1 MTSSVN
7 SYILYYI
14 NEVNVM
20 AIFIPHIKG
29 CEENGNI
36 YTWIKWQGR
45 FSDGSSDNHFQTPK
59 IEVKD
64 TRDIT
69 TTNTDLGYI
78 ITSGADRQKI
88 NKTISIPNIQEI
100 TKLDFSSVGSIQP
113 ISNNTILQFL
123 GAENKKVE
131 IKSLTELNLYGATK
145 TYLQANTANTSIN
158 LASNDTFSTI
168 IYKAAEHNFAK
179 GYVVIG
185 DDGSTDK
192 TDGSLYIKNS
202 CNALYFN
209 ARSDIRAKTNL
220 QHASFKALNIVKSL
234 PVYTFTYKETGSP
247 SIGLIAQ
254 DAAKISFG
262 SDFSLV
268 NNENASGENGDYMT
282 IKESKL
288 IYILWKAIQ
297 EQQEQINYLTS
308 LVKDLSR
315 K

>member
-1 MTSSVN
+1 
-7 SYILYYI
+7 
-14 NEVNVM
+14 M

-29 CEENGNI
+29 CDDANVI
-36 YTWIKWQGR
+36 YTWIEWP
-45 FSDGSSDNHFQTPK
+45 NHGGITPLIK
-59 IEVKD
+59 YN
-64 TRDIT
+64 
-69 TTNTDLGYI
+69 TTNNLTGAQPLGNI
-78 ITSGADRQKI
+78 ITSGAENQEI
-88 NKTISIPNIQEI
+88 NKAISIPNIQKI
-100 TKLDFSSVGSIQP
+100 KKLDFFSAGSI
-113 ISNNTILQFL
+113 SLNSDNTAWKFL
-123 GAENKKVE
+123 GEADKNLE
-131 IKSLTELNLYGATK
+131 INSQAELNLYGAIK
-145 TYLQANTANTSIN
+145 TYLQAGSDNNTSIT
-158 LASNDTFSTI
+158 LASTTVDTTTTSI
-168 IYKAAEHNFAK
+168 ITHKAKEHNFK
-179 GYVVIG
+179 TGYVTIG
-185 DDGSTDK
+185 NGGNATKEDY
-192 TDGSLYIKNS
+192 SLYIQNS

-209 ARSDIRAKTNL
+209 ATSDIRAKTKV

-234 PVYTFTYKETGSP
+234 PVYTFNYKETGSP

-268 NNENASGENGDYMT
+268 NNETASGENGDYMT

>member
-1 MTSSVN
+1 
-7 SYILYYI
+7 
-14 NEVNVM
+14 M

-29 CEENGNI
+29 CDDANLI
-36 YTWIKWQGR
+36 YTWIKWPENG
-45 FSDGSSDNHFQTPK
+45 GATPL
-59 IEVKD
+59 IYW
-64 TRDIT
+64 
-69 TTNTDLGYI
+69 NTINNFNDAKGLGNI
-78 ITSGADRQKI
+78 ITSEADHQRI
-88 NKTISIPNIQEI
+88 NKAISILNIQEI
-100 TKLDFSSVGSIQP
+100 KKLDFFSAGSI
-113 ISNNTILQFL
+113 SLNSDNTAWKFL
-123 GAENKKVE
+123 GEADKNLE
-131 IKSLTELNLYGATK
+131 INSQAELNLYGTTK
-145 TYLQANTANTSIN
+145 TYLQAGSDATSIT
-158 LASNDTFSTI
+158 LTSTTVDTTTTSI
-168 IYKAAEHNFAK
+168 ITHKAKEHNFK
-179 GYVVIG
+179 TGYVTIG
-185 DDGSTDK
+185 NGGNATK
-192 TDGSLYIKNS
+192 EANSLYIEGS

-209 ARSDIRAKTNL
+209 ATSDIRAKTNL

-234 PVYTFTYKETGSP
+234 PVYTFNYKETGSP

-268 NNENASGENGDYMT
+268 NNETASGENGDYMT

>member
-1 MTSSVN
+1 
-7 SYILYYI
+7 
-14 NEVNVM
+14 M

-29 CEENGNI
+29 CDDANVI
-36 YTWIKWQGR
+36 YTWIEWPDHG
-45 FSDGSSDNHFQTPK
+45 GITPLIK
-59 IEVKD
+59 YN
-64 TRDIT
+64 
-69 TTNTDLGYI
+69 TTNNLTGAQPLGNI
-78 ITSGADRQKI
+78 ITSEAENQEI
-88 NKTISIPNIQEI
+88 NKAISIPNIQEI
-100 TKLDFSSVGSIQP
+100 KKLDFFSAGSI
-113 ISNNTILQFL
+113 SLNSDNTAWKFL
-123 GAENKKVE
+123 GEADKNLE
-131 IKSLTELNLYGATK
+131 INSQAELNLYGATK
-145 TYLQANTANTSIN
+145 TYLQAGSDNNTSIT
-158 LASNDTFSTI
+158 LTSTTVDTTTTSI
-168 IYKAAEHNFAK
+168 ITHKAKEHNFSS
-179 GYVVIG
+179 GYVTIG
-185 DDGSTDK
+185 NGGNATKEDY
-192 TDGSLYIKNS
+192 SLYIQKS

-209 ARSDIRAKTNL
+209 ATSDIRAKTKV

-234 PVYTFTYKETGSP
+234 PVYTFNYKETGSP
-247 SIGLIAQ
+247 AIGLIAQ

>member
-1 MTSSVN
+1 
-7 SYILYYI
+7 
-14 NEVNVM
+14 M

-45 FSDGSSDNHFQTPK
+45 FSNGSSDNHFQTPK

-64 TRDIT
+64 TRDTT

-78 ITSGADRQKI
+78 ITSQADRQKI

-113 ISNNTILQFL
+113 INNNTILQFL

-145 TYLQANTANTSIN
+145 TYLQANTADTSIN
-158 LASNDTFSTI
+158 LASVTGTISTI
-168 IYKAAEHNFAK
+168 IYKAAEHNFAS

-185 DDGSTDK
+185 DDSSTNK

-209 ARSDIRAKTNL
+209 ATSDVRAKTNL

-234 PVYTFTYKETGSP
+234 PIYTFNYKETGSP
-247 SIGLIAQ
+247 AIGLIAQ

-268 NNENASGENGDYMT
+268 NNLTASGENGDYMT

>member
-1 MTSSVN
+1 
-7 SYILYYI
+7 
-14 NEVNVM
+14 M

-45 FSDGSSDNHFQTPK
+45 FSNGSSDNHFQTPK
-59 IEVKD
+59 IEVRD
-64 TRDIT
+64 TTNIAESS
-69 TTNTDLGYI
+69 NTDLGYI
-78 ITSGADRQKI
+78 ITSEAERQSI
-88 NKTISIPNIQEI
+88 NKTISITNIQDI

-113 ISNNTILQFL
+113 INNNTILQFL
-123 GAENKKVE
+123 GAANKKVE
-131 IKSLTELNLYGATK
+131 IKSLMELNLYGATK
-145 TYLQANTANTSIN
+145 TYLQANTADTSIN
-158 LASNDTFSTI
+158 LASVTGTISTI
-168 IYKAAEHNFAK
+168 IYKAAEHNFAS

-185 DDGSTDK
+185 NPAIGDK
-192 TDGSLYIKNS
+192 ENGSLYIQNS

-209 ARSDIRAKTNL
+209 ATSDIRAKTNL
-220 QHASFKALNIVKSL
+220 QHASFKALNVVKSL
-234 PVYTFTYKETGSP
+234 PIYTFNYKETGSP

-268 NNENASGENGDYMT
+268 NNETASGENGDYMT

>member
-1 MTSSVN
+1 
-7 SYILYYI
+7 
-14 NEVNVM
+14 M

-59 IEVKD
+59 IEVRD
-64 TRDIT
+64 TTNIAESG
-69 TTNTDLGYI
+69 NTDLGHI
-78 ITSGADRQKI
+78 ITSEADRQKI
-88 NKTISIPNIQEI
+88 NKTISISNIQEI
-100 TKLDFSSVGSIQP
+100 KKLDFFSAGSI
-113 ISNNTILQFL
+113 SLNNNNTAWKFL
-123 GAENKKVE
+123 GEADKNLE
-131 IKSLTELNLYGATK
+131 INSQAELNLYGTTK
-145 TYLQANTANTSIN
+145 TYLQAGSDATSIT
-158 LASNDTFSTI
+158 LTSTTVDTTTTSI
-168 IYKAAEHNFAK
+168 ITHKAKEHNFSS
-179 GYVVIG
+179 GYVTIG
-185 DDGSTDK
+185 NGGNATKEDY
-192 TDGSLYIKNS
+192 SLYIQNS

-209 ARSDIRAKTNL
+209 ATSDIRAKTNL

-234 PVYTFTYKETGSP
+234 PIYTFNYKETGSP
-247 SIGLIAQ
+247 AIGLIAQ

-268 NNENASGENGDYMT
+268 NNETASGENGDYMT

>member
-1 MTSSVN
+1 
-7 SYILYYI
+7 
-14 NEVNVM
+14 M

-29 CEENGNI
+29 CDDANLI
-36 YTWIKWQGR
+36 YTWIKWPENG
-45 FSDGSSDNHFQTPK
+45 GVTPL
-59 IEVKD
+59 IYW
-64 TRDIT
+64 
-69 TTNTDLGYI
+69 NTINNFNDENTKGLGNI
-78 ITSGADRQKI
+78 ITSEADRQRI
-88 NKTISIPNIQEI
+88 NKAISIPNIQEI
-100 TKLDFSSVGSIQP
+100 KKLDFFSAGSI
-113 ISNNTILQFL
+113 SLNNDNTAWKFL
-123 GAENKKVE
+123 GEADKNLE
-131 IKSLTELNLYGATK
+131 INSQAELNLYGTTK
-145 TYLQANTANTSIN
+145 TYLQAGSEATSIT
-158 LASNDTFSTI
+158 LTSTTVDTTTTSI
-168 IYKAAEHNFAK
+168 ITHKAKEHNFSS
-179 GYVVIG
+179 GYVIIG
-185 DDGSTDK
+185 NGGNATKEDY
-192 TDGSLYIKNS
+192 SLYIQNS

-209 ARSDIRAKTNL
+209 ATSDIRAKTKV

-234 PVYTFTYKETGSP
+234 PVYTFNYKETGSP

-268 NNENASGENGDYMT
+268 NNETASGENGDYMT

>member
-1 MTSSVN
+1 
-7 SYILYYI
+7 
-14 NEVNVM
+14 M

-29 CEENGNI
+29 CDDANVI
-36 YTWIKWQGR
+36 YTWIEWPDHG
-45 FSDGSSDNHFQTPK
+45 GITPLIK
-59 IEVKD
+59 YN
-64 TRDIT
+64 
-69 TTNTDLGYI
+69 TTNNLTGAQPLGNI
-78 ITSGADRQKI
+78 ITSEAENQEI
-88 NKTISIPNIQEI
+88 NKAISIPNIQEI
-100 TKLDFSSVGSIQP
+100 KKLDFFSAGSI
-113 ISNNTILQFL
+113 SLNSDNTAWKFL
-123 GAENKKVE
+123 GEADKNLE
-131 IKSLTELNLYGATK
+131 INSQAELNLYGATK
-145 TYLQANTANTSIN
+145 TYLQAGSDNNTSIT
-158 LASNDTFSTI
+158 LTSTTVDTTTTSI
-168 IYKAAEHNFAK
+168 ITHKAKEHNFK
-179 GYVVIG
+179 TGYVTIG
-185 DDGSTDK
+185 NGGNATKEDY
-192 TDGSLYIKNS
+192 SLYIQNS

-209 ARSDIRAKTNL
+209 ATSDIRAKTKV

-234 PVYTFTYKETGSP
+234 PVYTFNYKETGSP
-247 SIGLIAQ
+247 AIGLIAQ

>member
-1 MTSSVN
+1 
-7 SYILYYI
+7 
-14 NEVNVM
+14 M

-29 CEENGNI
+29 CDNANNI
-36 YTWIKWQGR
+36 YTWIKWPDKEGI
-45 FSDGSSDNHFQTPK
+45 TPLIYAGK
-59 IEVKD
+59 
-64 TRDIT
+64 
-69 TTNTDLGYI
+69 TNNFNDDSTKSLGNI
-78 ITSGADRQKI
+78 ITSDATNQKI
-88 NKTISIPNIQEI
+88 KKMISIPEIQEIKYLYFENGAEITTDDSNKTIIQADPSLTLQGKTELILETTQPSVFNSSI
-100 TKLDFSSVGSIQP
+100 
-113 ISNNTILQFL
+113 ILQPSQTTPS
-123 GAENKKVE
+123 V
-131 IKSLTELNLYGATK
+131 TPT
-145 TYLQANTANTSIN
+145 Q
-158 LASNDTFSTI
+158 I
-168 IYKAAEHNFAK
+168 IYNSKMHNFQN

-185 DDGSTDK
+185 NAGSGDK
-192 TDGSLYIKNS
+192 TDGSLYIENS

-209 ARSDIRAKTNL
+209 AISDIRAKTNL

-234 PVYTFTYKETGSP
+234 PIYSFNYKETGSP
-247 SIGLIAQ
+247 AIGLIAQ

-268 NNENASGENGDYMT
+268 NNETASGENGDYMT

>member
-1 MTSSVN
+1 
-7 SYILYYI
+7 
-14 NEVNVM
+14 M

-29 CEENGNI
+29 CEANGNI

-59 IEVKD
+59 IEVRD
-64 TRDIT
+64 TTNIAESS
-69 TTNTDLGYI
+69 NTDLGYI
-78 ITSGADRQKI
+78 ITSGAERQSI
-88 NKTISIPNIQEI
+88 NKTISITNIQDI

-113 ISNNTILQFL
+113 INNNTILQFL
-123 GAENKKVE
+123 GAANKKVE
-131 IKSLTELNLYGATK
+131 IKSLMELNLYGATK
-145 TYLQANTANTSIN
+145 TYLQANTADTSIN
-158 LASNDTFSTI
+158 LASVTGTISTI
-168 IYKAAEHNFAK
+168 IYKAAEHNFAS

-185 DDGSTDK
+185 NSAIQDK
-192 TDGSLYIKNS
+192 EDSSLYIKNS

-209 ARSDIRAKTNL
+209 ATSDIRAKTNL

-234 PVYTFTYKETGSP
+234 PIYTFNYKETGSP

-268 NNENASGENGDYMT
+268 NNETASGENGDYMT

>member
-1 MTSSVN
+1 
-7 SYILYYI
+7 
-14 NEVNVM
+14 M

-29 CEENGNI
+29 CDDANVI
-36 YTWIKWQGR
+36 YTWIEWPDHG
-45 FSDGSSDNHFQTPK
+45 GITPLIK
-59 IEVKD
+59 YN
-64 TRDIT
+64 
-69 TTNTDLGYI
+69 TTNNLTGAQPLGNI
-78 ITSGADRQKI
+78 ITSGAENQEI
-88 NKTISIPNIQEI
+88 NKAISIPNIQEI
-100 TKLDFSSVGSIQP
+100 KKLDFFSAGSI
-113 ISNNTILQFL
+113 SLNSDNTAWKFL
-123 GAENKKVE
+123 GEADKNLE
-131 IKSLTELNLYGATK
+131 INSQAELNLYGTTK
-145 TYLQANTANTSIN
+145 TYLQAGSDNNTSIT
-158 LASNDTFSTI
+158 LTSTTVDTTTTSI
-168 IYKAAEHNFAK
+168 ITHKAKEHNFK
-179 GYVVIG
+179 TGYVTIG
-185 DDGSTDK
+185 NGGNATK
-192 TDGSLYIKNS
+192 EANSLYIQNS

-209 ARSDIRAKTNL
+209 ATSDIRAKTKV

-234 PVYTFTYKETGSP
+234 PVYTFNYKETGSP

-268 NNENASGENGDYMT
+268 NNETASGENGDYMT